1 VRAEGIGQELAVALE
16 FEENLALSAKK
27 TPDEG
32 RADPATKTHMFEEA
46 RASAQVV
53 RGQLQA
59 NRQPMVELGARLR
72 RMQPRAVVTV
82 GRGSSDHA
90 ATFAQY
96 LIETRLGVM
105 TSSVAPSVS
114 SLYNAPPD
122 MEGVVCL
129 AISQSGKSP
138 DLLTAI
144 EGAKAAGAFVV
155 ALVNADSPLARL
167 ADEVAPLRA
176 GPEISVAATKSY
188 NAALSAIVQITA
200 AWTEDAVLMAAVY
213 DLPDLLDQAWARDW
227 SPAVQALKD
236 ARNLYVIGR
245 GVGFG
250 VAQEAALTFKETC
263 GLHAEAFSAA
273 EVRHGPMAL
282 VRKDFP
288 VLVFSQNDQ
297 SRAGVDELVA
307 EFVSRGANVMVAGG
321 SDEREGVRRLPS
333 LSAHP
338 VIEPILYVQSFY
350 RMVDAL
356 ALARGFDPD
365 RPPHLN
371 KITETV

>member
-1 VRAEGIGQELAVALE
+1 M
-16 FEENLALSAKK
+16 SAKK
-27 TPDEG
+27 TPDKG
-32 RADPATKTHMFEEA
+32 HADPAMSTRMFEEA
-46 RASAQVV
+46 GEAAQVV
-53 RGQLQA
+53 RGQLKA
-59 NRQPMVELGARLR
+59 NHQSMVELGARLR
-72 RMQPRAVVTV
+72 AMQPRAVVTV

-105 TSSVAPSVS
+105 TSSAAPSVS
-114 SLYNAPPD
+114 SLYKATPD

-155 ALVNADSPLARL
+155 ALVNDEDSPLAKL
-167 ADEVAPLRA
+167 ADDVAPLRA

-188 NAALSAIVQITA
+188 IAALSAIVQITA
-200 AWTEDAVLMAAVY
+200 AWTEDDVLMAAVN
-213 DLPDLLDQAWARDW
+213 DLPDLLDQAWALDW
-227 SPAVQALKD
+227 SPAVKTLKD
-236 ARNLYVIGR
+236 AHNLYVIGR

-250 VAQEAALTFKETC
+250 VAQEAALKFKETC

-282 VRKDFP
+282 VGKDFP
-288 VLVFSQNDQ
+288 VLAFSQNDQ
-297 SRAGVDELVA
+297 SRTGVDELVA
-307 EFVSRGANVMVAGG
+307 EFVSRGAEIMLAGG
-321 SDEREGVRRLPS
+321 GQAQAGVMQLPT

-350 RMVDAL
+350 KMVNAL